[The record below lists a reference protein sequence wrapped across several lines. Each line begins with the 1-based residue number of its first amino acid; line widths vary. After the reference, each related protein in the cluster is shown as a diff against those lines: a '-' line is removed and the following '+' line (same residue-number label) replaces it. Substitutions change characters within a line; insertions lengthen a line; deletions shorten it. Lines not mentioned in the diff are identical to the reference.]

1 MAVLIGDERAL
12 RWATEMKHKK
22 VIAYRTLDM
31 RGWFAFV
38 GYLIGRI
45 KVKVLGSVFVALLM
59 IVAVAG
65 CGEKDEEKASQNRPT
80 IPGY

>member
-1 MAVLIGDERAL
+1 
-12 RWATEMKHKK
+12 
-22 VIAYRTLDM
+22 M
-31 RGWFAFV
+31 RGWSAFV
-38 GYLIGRI
+38 GYLIGGI

-65 CGEKDEEKASQNRPT
+65 CGEKDEEKASQNRPA

>member
-1 MAVLIGDERAL
+1 MAVLIGDARAL
-12 RWATEMKHKK
+12 LWGTEIKNKK
-22 VIAYRTLDM
+22 AIAYKTLDM
-31 RGWFAFV
+31 SGWSAFV
-38 GYLIGRI
+38 GYLIGGI

-65 CGEKDEEKASQNRPT
+65 CGEKDEEKASQNRPA

>member
-1 MAVLIGDERAL
+1 MAVLIGDARAL
-12 RWATEMKHKK
+12 LWGTEIKNKK
-22 VIAYRTLDM
+22 AIAYKTLDM
-31 RGWFAFV
+31 RGWSAFV

-59 IVAVAG
+59 IAAVAG
-65 CGEKDEEKASQNRPT
+65 CGEKDEEKASQNRPA